1 MHATFQHQSDGA
13 APTKVFSVAP
23 GGNFTRLEP
32 SRWEEMVEGCAPSG
46 VNISLPQ
53 DGTGIPAVQLQA
65 VTDAL
70 LAATRDMGT
79 STRERPRK
87 PDPKK
92 RLVTTEQIVAR
103 MRVTYPTLVAAKL
116 DQGLMHF
123 VLSELMTQAVNSR

>member
-1 MHATFQHQSDGA
+1 
-13 APTKVFSVAP
+13 
-23 GGNFTRLEP
+23 
-32 SRWEEMVEGCAPSG
+32 MVEGCAPSG
-46 VNISLPQ
+46 VTISLPQ